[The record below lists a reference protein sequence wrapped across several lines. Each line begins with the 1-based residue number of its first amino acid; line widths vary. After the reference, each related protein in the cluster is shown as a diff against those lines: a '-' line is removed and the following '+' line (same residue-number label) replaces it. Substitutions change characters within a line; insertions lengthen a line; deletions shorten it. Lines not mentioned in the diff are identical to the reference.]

1 MKISRISSR
10 TGLRLGLA
18 SPASPFCVGPGVDLS
33 LFVLS
38 PAPDPAAAPAESSF
52 PAACAD
58 CSCPRG
64 PQNDEIAAFC
74 ERVDNVDFPAAS
86 ASGSH
91 VTAGHGERFSASC
104 TWTLLA
110 Q

>member
-1 MKISRISSR
+1 MILHS
-10 TGLRLGLA
+10 LRLGLA